1 MSWKVIAI
9 ALIGVIALGGLL
21 NWEISKNQ
29 KLTAS
34 LNESNSKIKQLTDE
48 LSEQKEINADYGK
61 RINSLH
67 ELDTKHT
74 TELTNAKA
82 EIDKLRDDVRSGRKR
97 VYINADCPKSESNS
111 PSSVDVSR
119 PTPVARDTEEN
130 ILNLEEQLETLEKQ
144 YLGLR
149 DYYYSEC
156 SNDSMSI

>member
-1 MSWKVIAI
+1 MGSLTKPLMAACAI
-9 ALIGVIALGGLL
+9 LL
-21 NWEISKNQ
+21 FWLWWVADDFDKLNGKHTKLESSFSK
-29 KLTAS
+29 
-34 LNESNSKIKQLTDE
+34 LNSDFN
-48 LSEQKEINADYGK
+48 EQVAINEDYEK

-74 TELTNAKA
+74 TELTNAKV

-97 VYINADCPKSESNS
+97 VYINAECPSTESGS
-111 PSSVDVSR
+111 TSSVDVSR

-149 DYYYSEC
+149 DWYFAEC
-156 SNDSMSI
+156 KH